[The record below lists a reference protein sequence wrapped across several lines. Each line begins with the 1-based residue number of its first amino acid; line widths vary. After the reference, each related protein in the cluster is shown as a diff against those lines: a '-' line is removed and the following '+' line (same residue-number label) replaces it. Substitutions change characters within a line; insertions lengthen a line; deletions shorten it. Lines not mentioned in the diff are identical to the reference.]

1 MVISA
6 RSIET
11 VSIPA
16 GTRVEDLDTPAVLI
30 DLTRLEKNIETW
42 QAAIARAAVG
52 VKFRPHIKT
61 HKIPEIAHLQLAA
74 GAIGIASAKVSEA
87 EPFAAAGIRDIC
99 LAYPIVGA
107 QKWRK
112 VAELARS
119 GVRMTVNCDHE
130 IGARG
135 VAEAALATGATI
147 NLQIDIDTGMHR
159 GGIPVAETERVERL
173 ARVIMGLRNVE
184 FDGITTHR
192 GVFFEGATTPE
203 EAAREEGRLL
213 VGLAEQLRSRGV
225 QVREI
230 TAGGTFTARAAAT
243 VPGVT
248 EVRAGTYVFYDLM
261 HLAAGTATEDQ
272 LALSVLCSVV
282 SQHGRG
288 QITIDA
294 GSKTFSGDRG
304 VVGGKADVPQAFARA
319 AERRVVVERLTEE
332 HGMAQVEPGES
343 VTVGDKIRFYPF
355 HACTCVNLSNELI
368 GVRDGRV
375 ERVWPVASRGLR
387 T

>member
-6 RSIET
+6 KPIEN

-30 DLTRLEKNIETW
+30 DLTRLERNIEKW
-42 QAAIARAAVG
+42 QADMKATAG

-99 LAYPIVGA
+99 LAYPIMGV
-107 QKWRK
+107 QKWRR
-112 VAELARS
+112 VADLARN

-130 IGARG
+130 VGARG
-135 VAEAALATGATI
+135 VAEAAHAMGVTI
-147 NLQIDIDTGMHR
+147 NLQVDIDTGMHR
-159 GGIPVAETERVERL
+159 GGIPVTEVERVERL
-173 ARVIMGLRNVE
+173 ARVIMGLPNVE

-192 GVFFEGATTPE
+192 GVFFEGATTPD
-203 EAAREEGRLL
+203 AAGREEGQLL
-213 VGLAEQLRSRGV
+213 VDLAEQLRSRGV
-225 QVREI
+225 EVREI
-230 TAGGTFTARAAAT
+230 TAGGTFTARSAAA

-261 HLAAGTATEDQ
+261 HLAAGTATEAQ
-272 LALSVLCSVV
+272 LALSILCSVV
-282 SQHGRG
+282 SQHGPG
-288 QITIDA
+288 QITIDG

-304 VVGGKADVPQAFARA
+304 VVGGQAAVPQAVARGVG
-319 AERRVVVERLTEE
+319 RRVVVERLTEE
-332 HGMAQVEPGES
+332 HGMARVEPGES

-375 ERVWPVASRGLR
+375 EHVWPVAARGLR